1 VLSLPLIHAASLAA
15 PPTCRCRSLP
25 LPPTSNSAGLL
36 IAALGSAFL
45 VGCGGGATTGATTTK
60 TVTVTAAPSSAEQ
73 SSPSSPGP
81 YPLGKE
87 VSLVGNGEDLAVT
100 VYAVDQNSVPDAPK
114 PQSPGHRV
122 GADVRLCVNKHL
134 LAIRSARLGAHGL
147 CRTLSSATTRRAV
160 RPRRPASSSPGGG
173 PNPLCRRNR
182 CFPNLHKRAP

>member
-1 VLSLPLIHAASLAA
+1 M
-15 PPTCRCRSLP
+15 
-25 LPPTSNSAGLL
+25 SNSAGLL

-122 GADVRLCVNKHL
+122 GTDVRLCVKQAPASDPISASWSSWTVSDAEFGNYE
-134 LAIRSARLGAHGL
+134 ASGSTSSARL
-147 CRTLSSATTRRAV
+147 
-160 RPRRPASSSPGGG
+160 
-173 PNPLCRRNR
+173 
-182 CFPNLHKRAP
+182 